1 MLLAGL
7 SMIDAKMTSPGAGV
21 SLVVISSASTPP
33 AKMLWEI
40 VPEVKHGDP
49 VNVTIGYL
57 KSISIIF

>member
-1 MLLAGL
+1 
-7 SMIDAKMTSPGAGV
+7 MIDAKMTSPGAGV